1 MLKTKFFLIV
11 SLLVCC
17 CSFILAQDSGIS
29 FRLRAGDTTPFG
41 GFAAVSADVNHS
53 FENNFAVS
61 GGVQYNS
68 IGRTATEIR
77 PAYIFDLENGSL
89 RTKVLLHYSH
99 QSSIDNFAVGFGA
112 DYSYKWLFLTAGYYY
127 RIYGCNG
134 SYMKE
139 YFNLFYQGGLKC
151 LPKVDKW
158 DLNIYVT
165 NCELFELDRHYQPSL
180 MVQGWWYPNEWL
192 GVNLGVS
199 YKHTGMFGIASDY
212 YQLYGSTGICY
223 RW

>member
-68 IGRTATEIR
+68 TGRTATEIR
-77 PAYIFDLENGSL
+77 PAYIFDLENGNLS
-89 RTKVLLHYSH
+89 TKVLLHYSH

-151 LPKVDKW
+151 LPNVDEW

-165 NCELFELDRHYQPSL
+165 NCELFELERHFQPSFIAECFY
-180 MVQGWWYPNEWL
+180 YPTQKI
-192 GVNLGVS
+192 GVS
-199 YKHTGMFGIASDY
+199 FGLGCKPAGMFNMSADY
-212 YQLYGSTGICY
+212 YQSYLKTGLCY

>member
-1 MLKTKFFLIV
+1 MPKVRFKIIAL
-11 SLLVCC
+11 LLVFFT
-17 CSFILAQDSGIS
+17 SFMQAQDSRLS

-53 FENNFAVS
+53 FENNFAVN
-61 GGVQYNS
+61 GGVQYNT

-77 PAYIFDLENGSL
+77 PAYSFELENGIISV
-89 RTKVLLHYSH
+89 TALLHYSH

-139 YFNLFYQGGLKC
+139 YFNLFYQGG
-151 LPKVDKW
+151 
-158 DLNIYVT
+158 
-165 NCELFELDRHYQPSL
+165 
-180 MVQGWWYPNEWL
+180 
-192 GVNLGVS
+192 
-199 YKHTGMFGIASDY
+199 
-212 YQLYGSTGICY
+212 
-223 RW
+223 

>member
-17 CSFILAQDSGIS
+17 CSFIQAQDSSIS

-41 GFAAVSADVNHS
+41 GFAAVSADVKHS
-53 FENNFAVS
+53 FENNFAVN

-68 IGRTATEIR
+68 TGRTATEIR

-89 RTKVLLHYSH
+89 STKILLHYSH

-151 LPKVDKW
+151 LPDVEEW
-158 DLNIYVT
+158 DLNIYIT
-165 NCELFELDRHYQPSL
+165 NCELFELERHYQPSL
-180 MVQGWWYPNEWL
+180 MVQGWWYPNDWL

>member
-1 MLKTKFFLIV
+1 MYCS
-11 SLLVCC
+11 SLLN
-17 CSFILAQDSGIS
+17 AQDSGIS

-53 FENNFAVS
+53 FENNFAVN
-61 GGVQYNS
+61 GGVQYNT

-89 RTKVLLHYSH
+89 STKILLHFSH

-127 RIYGCNG
+127 RQYSSNG
-134 SYMKE
+134 SSLTE
-139 YFNLFYQGGLKC
+139 PFNLFYECGFNC
-151 LPKVDKW
+151 LPNRSEW

-165 NCELFELDRHYQPSL
+165 NCELFELERHYQPSL
-180 MVQGWWYPNEWL
+180 MVQGWWYPNDWL